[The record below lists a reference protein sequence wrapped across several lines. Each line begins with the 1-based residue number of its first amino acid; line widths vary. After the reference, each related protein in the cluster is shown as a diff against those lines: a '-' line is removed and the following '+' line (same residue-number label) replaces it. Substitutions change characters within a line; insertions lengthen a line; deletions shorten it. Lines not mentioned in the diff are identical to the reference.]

1 MSSTP
6 AHEPVNESVGKSEP
20 GFVED
25 SSVEADSP
33 GADAIAVASPIPM
46 RASGQE
52 IDSVLSQLSP
62 DKRDL
67 VTGLIADRSY
77 VEPRVATN
85 DV

>member
-1 MSSTP
+1 MSNTP
-6 AHEPVNESVGKSEP
+6 ASE
-20 GFVED
+20 
-25 SSVEADSP
+25 
-33 GADAIAVASPIPM
+33 
-46 RASGQE
+46 
-52 IDSVLSQLSP
+52 SVLSQLSP